1 MVLAAKPHQE
11 NMPWHEYQWRLFV
24 SDQKLNHI
32 TQPFSLTKPLFYDE
46 VQDIYTEVKYFIA
59 VDMDIGYWQ
68 VLAEEEV

>member
-1 MVLAAKPHQE
+1 MVLAAKPYQE
-11 NMPWHEYQWRLFV
+11 NVPWKEYQWRLCV

-32 TQPFSLTKPLFYDE
+32 TQPFFLTTPLFYDE